1 MLLLVDNYD
10 SFTYNLYQYLCELGA
25 DVQVRRNDAV
35 TPDDVAALAPER
47 LVISPGPGAP
57 AGAGVSLALIRR
69 FGGQIPILGV
79 CLGHQC
85 IGEAYGGRIVRAP
98 ELRHGKTSPVYHD
111 GRGVLSGLAEPFRAV
126 RYHSLIVERDSL
138 PACLEVSAW
147 TEDGLI
153 MGLRHRELAVEGV
166 QFHPES
172 VMTEDGYRLL
182 ANFLGLGEA
191 AVEAVLARREPVGA
205 VHSAASGARRLASG

>member
-1 MLLLVDNYD
+1 
-10 SFTYNLYQYLCELGA
+10 
-25 DVQVRRNDAV
+25 
-35 TPDDVAALAPER
+35 
-47 LVISPGPGAP
+47 
-57 AGAGVSLALIRR
+57 
-69 FGGQIPILGV
+69 V

-111 GRGVLSGLAEPFRAV
+111 DRGVLSGLPDPFRAV

-138 PACLEVSAW
+138 PDALEVSAW

-191 AVEAVLARREPVGA
+191 AVETVLARRAPVGA
-205 VHSAASGARRLASG
+205 VGGAASGARRLASG